1 MPCEPARTTR
11 ATEARTRGTILIVE
25 DEVLIRFAL
34 ADFLRD
40 NNYKVYEAHDAEE
53 AIQLLSFYRAA
64 IDVVFA
70 DVRLPGAL
78 DGVKLA
84 QWVQAHRPEASIIL
98 GSGFR
103 VDLASEGVSNVL
115 FLSKPYDLK
124 IVRTSLADLMQKR
137 RAEP

>member
-1 MPCEPARTTR
+1 MPCEPART
-11 ATEARTRGTILIVE
+11 AQPSEARPRGTILIVE

-40 NNYKVYEAHDAEE
+40 NKYKVYEAHDAEE
-53 AIQLLSFYRAA
+53 AIQLLSFYRAS

-78 DGVKLA
+78 DGFRLA

-98 GSGFR
+98 GSGYR
-103 VDLASEGVSNVL
+103 VDLATVGVSNVL
-115 FLSKPYDLK
+115 FFSKPYDLK
-124 IVRTSLADLMQKR
+124 TVRTSLADLMQQR
-137 RAEP
+137 RAQT